1 MAPRKAKRSVSVDP
15 RVLEKLRRQLKRE
28 QAADRRDTIRVDPEL
43 DEAIEAYVA
52 EVKRANPDARMDR
65 GKLWRTAARE
75 YLGLAPKASA
85 GGVPE
90 TEYVPIEQL
99 EMQPA

>member
-1 MAPRKAKRSVSVDP
+1 MTPKRVRHVNEQ
-15 RVLEKLRRQLKRE
+15 VLQKLKRQIKRE
-28 QAADRRDTIRVDPEL
+28 QAAERRDTIRVDPEL

-52 EVKRANPDARMDR
+52 EINKADPAAKMDR

-75 YLGLAPKASA
+75 YLGLSPKVIA
-85 GGVPE
+85 GGV
-90 TEYVPIEQL
+90 EYVPIEKL